1 MTNYEYEDYRNH
13 QRPSLGSWPFW
24 TVPELFV
31 FGYLFRLILFL
42 FVIPSLFGI
51 QLTVM
56 GLFVNFLVVDFI
68 IYLAL
73 KKVYERE

>member
-1 MTNYEYEDYRNH
+1 MNYEVNDYREP
-13 QRPSLGSWPFW
+13 QKPSLGSWPFW
-24 TVPELFV
+24 IVPELFV

-73 KKVYERE
+73 KKVYEQE